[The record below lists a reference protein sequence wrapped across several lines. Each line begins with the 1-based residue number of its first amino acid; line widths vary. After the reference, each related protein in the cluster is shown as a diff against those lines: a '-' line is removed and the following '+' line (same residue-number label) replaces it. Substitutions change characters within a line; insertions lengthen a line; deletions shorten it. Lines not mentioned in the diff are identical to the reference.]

1 MAELPQ
7 DEKLSHKE
15 VKYERVSEHVGQACA
30 NCEYVIEAM
39 KGTRCQHVA
48 DPIYL
53 TGWCVKFEK
62 KS

>member
-1 MAELPQ
+1 MAELP
-7 DEKLSHKE
+7 DKEKLSHKE
-15 VKYERVSEHVGQACA
+15 VKYERTSEHPGKDCG

-53 TGWCVKFEK
+53 SGYCIKWEEK
-62 KS
+62 